1 MTDDMVIQ
9 VGGIRAALRR
19 EGLASVD
26 AYRVAATEQVSRLD
40 PADRALVEWAI
51 RDGQADVLA
60 ALFSPARPPAGRR
73 RVARHV
79 TRGYAIGLALA
90 ALLLVV
96 ATLAPLATMLA
107 VAEWL
112 R

>member
-1 MTDDMVIQ
+1 MTDDMV
-9 VGGIRAALRR
+9 VRVRGIRAALRR
-19 EGLASVD
+19 EGLGSVD
-26 AYRVAATEQVSRLD
+26 AYRVAAPEQLSRLD

-51 RDGQADVLA
+51 RDGQVDVLA
-60 ALFSPARPPAGRR
+60 ALFSPVRSPSGRR

-79 TRGYAIGLALA
+79 TWGYAIALALT
-90 ALLLVV
+90 ALLLIV
-96 ATLAPLATMLA
+96 AIVAPLAVLLL

>member
-1 MTDDMVIQ
+1 MTDEMAIRLRV
-9 VGGIRAALRR
+9 IRAALRR
-19 EGLASVD
+19 EGVASVD
-26 AYRVAATEQVSRLD
+26 AYRVAAPEQLSRIE
-40 PADRALVEWAI
+40 PADRALVERAI
-51 RDGQADVLA
+51 RDSQAEVLA
-60 ALFSPARPPAGRR
+60 ALFSPGRPPAGRR

-79 TRGYAIGLALA
+79 TPGYAIGLALA